1 MSSSNFDV
9 SRTEG
14 ADTPP
19 VPPSAGS
26 DRRRTTSPQP
36 EDDVTQ
42 LRAEN
47 ERLREQLR
55 TLATEPPQ
63 PGRRLHRTRAVASGV
78 LVLLTSLALVAATLG
93 IWIDRTVWNTER
105 YVSIVEPIADDPAVT
120 QALAARLTTDVFV
133 ALDVRGRIEDALAS
147 IPNLPPS
154 ATFLAGPITASAED
168 VIRGQVET
176 FLASQT
182 FHDLWIQLNRTL
194 HTKIVALLNGNY
206 DQLPNVA
213 IEGGQVRLNLVSA
226 VADVI
231 RLVLQRGLQGL
242 DLHVTIPEIPA
253 DLDARAAVDR
263 LAAAVGVS
271 LPSDF
276 GQLTIMSEDQLTAYQ
291 QAARTVDRLGGAL
304 ALVLVILLGLTLLI
318 ANDRRRAL
326 IWLGT
331 GGAAALLLGGAF
343 IRRIEARIVDAIH
356 APGAQA
362 AARDVFAQVSAG
374 LRHAGSLVGVA
385 ALLVALIAYLVGRPR
400 WLVVAMAAVRRA
412 TAPRDGGSEL
422 DVWIAA
428 HANAVR
434 IGSVVVTVVVLF
446 ATGIDWVPVAVIGG
460 LLALAMWR
468 VSASQRRVATDVVR
482 LPGSPTSPGE
492 PEANG
497 EGATEGDVVA
507 STPAH

>member
-9 SRTEG
+9 SRTER

-19 VPPSAGS
+19 APPSAGS
-26 DRRRTTSPQP
+26 DRRTTSPQP

-55 TLATEPPQ
+55 TLTTEPPQ
-63 PGRRLHRTRAVASGV
+63 PGRRLHRTRAVVSGV
-78 LVLLTSLALVAATLG
+78 LVLLTSLALVAATVG
-93 IWIDRTVWNTER
+93 IWIDRTVWNTDR

-120 QALAARLTTDVFV
+120 QALAARITTDVIA
-133 ALDVRGRIEDALAS
+133 ALDVQARIENALAS
-147 IPNLPPS
+147 IPKLPPS
-154 ATFLAGPITASAED
+154 AAFLAGPMTASAED

-182 FHDLWIQLNRTL
+182 FHDLWVQLNRTL
-194 HTKIVALLNGNY
+194 HSKIVALLNGDY
-206 DQLPNVA
+206 AQLPNVA

-231 RLVLQRGLQGL
+231 RLVLQRGLQGF
-242 DLHVTIPEIPA
+242 DLNVTIPEIPA
-253 DLDARAAVDR
+253 DLDARAAVER
-263 LAAAVGVS
+263 LATAVGVT
-271 LPSDF
+271 LPPDF
-276 GQLTIMSEDQLTAYQ
+276 GQLTIMSEDQLTGYQ
-291 QAARTVDRLGGAL
+291 QAARTFDRLGGVL
-304 ALVLVILLGLTLLI
+304 VIVLVILFGLTLLV
-318 ANDRRRAL
+318 ANDRRRML
-326 IWLGT
+326 IWLGI

-343 IRRIEARIVDAIH
+343 IRRIEGRVVDATQ

-374 LRHAGSLVGVA
+374 LRHAGTVVGVA

-400 WLVVAMAAVRRA
+400 WLIVAMAAVRRA
-412 TAPRDGGSEL
+412 TAPREGGSEL

-434 IGSVVVTVVVLF
+434 IGSVVVTVLVLF

-460 LLALAMWR
+460 LLALALWQ
-468 VSASQRRVATDVVR
+468 VSASQRRVATDVIR
-482 LPGSPTSPGE
+482 LPGSPTDPGE
-492 PEANG
+492 PETNG
-497 EGATEGDVVA
+497 EGATDGEVVA